1 MKLMGTPI
9 GCDLGTKI
17 TPIGSLATLLW
28 LHVLASKNI
37 TVSWGYY
44 IKVGI
49 ILTLPVLVATLVALA
64 IWLPIIQ

>member
-1 MKLMGTPI
+1 VI